1 MVDNVLPRVSRTSL
15 TSYKT
20 VWSVSPSMVPRGG
33 GRIQSEIAGW
43 VFLVGIY

>member
-1 MVDNVLPRVSRTSL
+1 MVDSVLPRVPRTSL

-20 VWSVSPSMVPRGG
+20 VSPSMVPRGG
-33 GRIQSEIAGW
+33 KRVQSGVAGW